1 MQRSKALVEHMFSA
15 GAGEK
20 MNSTNDKQQR
30 KFQEAGVYDNQQT
43 QEPQGYQGKSD

>member
-1 MQRSKALVEHMFSA
+1 MQRSKMLVEHMFSS

-30 KFQEAGVYDNQQT
+30 MFEKAGVYDNQ
-43 QEPQGYQGKSD
+43 PSQGYQGKSD